1 MRKNGLKTKPCCWT
15 NNQEGFT
22 LIEIISVIIIMG
34 VMVSVAIKKYDFL
47 SDNAAM
53 TVLKSGLRELNTRE
67 TVTWSKIKLSD
78 DGYEN
83 DAEVYNAIDKNIGPG
98 YSWNPVPNISG
109 GTLHFK
115 SQSIDLTRIPSTTA
129 SPGAW
134 KKI

>member
-1 MRKNGLKTKPCCWT
+1 MRKNGLKTKPCFWT

-53 TVLKSGLRELNTRE
+53 TVLKSGLMELNTRE

-78 DGYEN
+78 AGYEN
-83 DAEVYNAIDKNIGPG
+83 DAEVYNAIDKSIGP
-98 YSWNPVPNISG
+98 
-109 GTLHFK
+109 
-115 SQSIDLTRIPSTTA
+115 
-129 SPGAW
+129 
-134 KKI
+134 